1 MPSISHFHGITIT
14 MHWDESHHGLP
25 HFHARYAEYRAS
37 FDLTGEIII
46 GELPKRQLRLV
57 QAWVELHAEEL
68 QADWELAADEYPLN
82 PIAPL
87 R

>member
-1 MPSISHFHGITIT
+1 
-14 MHWDESHHGLP
+14 MHWDEGHHGLA
-25 HFHARYAEYRAS
+25 HFHARYGEYRAS
-37 FDLTGEIII
+37 FDLTGEVIV

-68 QADWELAADEYPLN
+68 RADWELAVDEYPLN